1 MKILNLPFVAVL
13 FISALLTSCEGNK
26 KSAAESIVVD
36 NQVSAVP
43 SSFGK
48 IKFNNAY
55 TGFKFADT
63 SLSKYIFTKNGPA
76 DAKSSIP
83 VSGFYITA
91 LENMGYKEAVSY
103 LVDLS
108 LDYRNKENVVFVS
121 EIMRASEYINKN
133 AAQFHRFTVVEKNN
147 IKADVIQGIIS
158 KGKNS
163 ILFIGY
169 GLEGENLKEKLL
181 ATFKSIDI
189 QQ

>member
-1 MKILNLPFVAVL
+1 MFKTVL
-13 FISALLTSCEGNK
+13 LLSLLTATLLTSCEGNK
-26 KSAAESIVVD
+26 KSAAESMVID

-43 SSFGK
+43 SNFGK

-63 SLSKYIFTKNGPA
+63 TLSKYIFTKNGPV

-133 AAQFHRFTVVEKNN
+133 AAQFHRFTVEEKNN

-169 GLEGENLKEKLL
+169 GLEGEDLKEKLL